1 MSGALSNARPAS
13 SVLGGRLPV
22 SETWQR
28 PADWLPMPTITP
40 GEQKHCMLFAVWN
53 GNNYVRLAP
62 TGTAYTVDWGDGTT
76 ENVASGVAVDHN
88 FAWSSYSGST
98 LTSLGYRQAMVTITP
113 QGAGQFLTFPL
124 TDAKHPSAAAGT
136 TTGLLDYEW
145 SSPTCAI
152 PVLDHGS
159 SPAQTHRHLQ
169 HTKAWSA
176 CLTQS
181 YNNWWR
187 SLPALQS
194 IEGLE
199 LTTITSATGMFSS
212 CSALLVGP
220 ALSLGACTSTSSMFW
235 GCSRLVSTPTYDLGS
250 TTTCASMYANCI
262 ALRSVGPMN
271 TGNSVA
277 FNTIF
282 DACGRLT
289 SLPALD
295 TTKAT
300 GMIAAFRGCSSLV
313 TFPTLNT
320 PANLN
325 LAQTFSGCT
334 SMVTAPA
341 MDTSKV
347 VDMSSAFQ
355 TCSAL
360 TSVPSYV
367 TSKVTNMTST
377 FSGCSSLAAAPAF
390 ADTSKVTT
398 MNSMFSNCTALQNAP
413 AYNLTACTVT
423 STMFSGCLAL
433 VSCTALTNTSAIAS
447 ATQMFNSCS
456 VQNVTLNLTGVTSAA
471 NLFQTTSNLR
481 SVVLTGM
488 RYGFTVASN
497 LLQASDLDALYTSL
511 GTAVGAQTVTVT
523 SNPGTSGDTA
533 SIAIAKGWT
542 VAGS

>member
-1 MSGALSNARPAS
+1 MSGVLSNARPS
-13 SVLGGRLPV
+13 SSILGGRLPV

-62 TGTAYTVDWGDGTT
+62 TGTAYTVDWGDGNAP

-88 FAWSSYSGST
+88 FAWADYSSGT
-98 LTSLGYRQAMVTITP
+98 LTSLGYRQAMVTVTP

-124 TDAKHPSAAAGT
+124 TAKHASAASNT
-136 TTGLLDYEW
+136 PIGLLDWEW
-145 SSPTCAI
+145 SSPTSSL
-152 PVLDHGS
+152 PVPDGS
-159 SPAQTHRHLQ
+159 SSVQPARYLQ
-169 HTKAWSA
+169 HVKAWSA
-176 CLTQS
+176 STTGS
-181 YNNWWR
+181 AANTWR
-187 SLPALQS
+187 SLPALRS
-194 IEGLE
+194 VEGFD
-199 LTTITSATGMFSS
+199 LTTFTSTSLMFSS

-220 ALSLGACTSTSSMFW
+220 ALNLTSCTNTASMFDQ
-235 GCSRLVSTPTYDLGS
+235 CSRLVSTPTYDLGS
-250 TTTCASMYANCI
+250 TTTCWGMYANCT

-271 TGNSVA
+271 TGNCVS

-282 DACGRLT
+282 HGCGRLT
-289 SLPALD
+289 SIPALD

-300 GMIAAFRGCSSLV
+300 DMIAAFRGCSSLV

-347 VDMSSAFQ
+347 TDMSSTFIGC
-355 TCSAL
+355 TSL
-360 TSVPSYV
+360 TSVPLY
-367 TSKVTNMTST
+367 
-377 FSGCSSLAAAPAF
+377 
-390 ADTSKVTT
+390 DTSKVTT
-398 MNSMFSNCTALQNAP
+398 ASQMFQNCSSLRTIPLLDTSKVTVMFAMFLGCSALTAIP
-413 AYNLTACTVT
+413 AFDLTACVTTTQMFWGTNVT
-423 STMFSGCLAL
+423 SI
-433 VSCTALTNTSAIAS
+433 TALTNTSGIVT
-447 ATQMFNSCS
+447 ATQMFGNCLALQVVSINLSGATS
-456 VQNVTLNLTGVTSAA
+456 VA
-471 NLFQTTSNLR
+471 NLFQTNLNMR
-481 SVVLTGM
+481 SVTLTGL

-523 SNPGTSGDTA
+523 SNPGTTADTP
-533 SIAIAKGWT
+533 SIATTKGWT